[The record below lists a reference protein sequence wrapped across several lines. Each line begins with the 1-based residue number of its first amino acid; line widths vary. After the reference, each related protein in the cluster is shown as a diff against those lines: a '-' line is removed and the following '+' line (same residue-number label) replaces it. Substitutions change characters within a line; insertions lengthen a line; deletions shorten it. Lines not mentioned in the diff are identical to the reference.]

1 MGGAPSRQRF
11 LCSDWGCIS
20 ARTLDTDTK
29 RLTRL
34 FSARADGRGAVF
46 DRGLTDAVTKEAGF
60 SAQDITKEP
69 GTSDAPGS
77 FVFSGKLLFL
87 GFHGLTRNLVFHFGF
102 ILFLVALGGGV
113 GVLGGVDGRGH
124 GGAVSVSGTMPPYTP
139 GHN

>member
-1 MGGAPSRQRF
+1 MLRPGSGF
-11 LCSDWGCIS
+11 LLAIRGCIS
-20 ARTLDTDTK
+20 VRTLDTDTK

-77 FVFSGKLLFL
+77 FVSSGKLLLL
-87 GFHGLTRNLVFHFGF
+87 GHFGLARNLVLHFRFVFLF
-102 ILFLVALGGGV
+102 IALGGGV
-113 GVLGGVDGRGH
+113 GMLGGVGGVCH
-124 GGAVSVSGTMPPYTP
+124 GIDV
-139 GHN
+139 